1 MYFEV
6 LSKLGEMAALG
17 APLALQL
24 SHSRKVTPDEDK
36 LDNRMK
42 MLSKQEE
49 IESSIQEWVAL

>member
-1 MYFEV
+1 
-6 LSKLGEMAALG
+6 MAALG